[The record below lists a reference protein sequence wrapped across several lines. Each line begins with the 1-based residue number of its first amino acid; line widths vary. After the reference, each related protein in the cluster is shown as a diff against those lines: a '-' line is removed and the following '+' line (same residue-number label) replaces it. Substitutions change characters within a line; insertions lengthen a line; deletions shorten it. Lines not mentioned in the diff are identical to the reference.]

1 MNAAARGEVTRF
13 VQFGTLSVAAS
24 LGVALLA
31 FAQALALHV
40 WEIATIGIAIAL
52 IAGILL
58 STLTIEIDDQGIFW
72 CFTGG
77 LLSRRVEF
85 TDVARCEPTRWQ
97 SMSYGYR
104 MWFNKR
110 AWMIT
115 ERVRDAVCRRLR
127 RPGGRLRRDRTA
139 HDRADDHVACESTS
153 TSRYRAL
160 RKGGPKR
167 TKRW

>member
-1 MNAAARGEVTRF
+1 VRDPETGMNAAARGEVTRF

-115 ERVRDAVCRRLR
+115 GRGAMALDVSGSGIQYVVGCDDPAAVCAEIERRMTA
-127 RPGGRLRRDRTA
+127 RT
-139 HDRADDHVACESTS
+139 T
-153 TSRYRAL
+153 T
-160 RKGGPKR
+160 
-167 TKRW
+167 